1 MKYSDKVLIEK
12 NTDSKKRT
20 PESIRRNPHAVDN
33 VNQTQGPR
41 VGMASAHAGKR
52 GVFREA
58 KTEREPLADM
68 VMGMFSTR
76 ENNLDKNPGDH
87 VARDGGS
94 ISSNNPRRE
103 LPKSN
108 TGATRTRKR

>member
-12 NTDSKKRT
+12 ETDSKKRT

-33 VNQTQGPR
+33 VNQIQGPR

-68 VMGMFSTR
+68 VMNAFGAR
-76 ENNLDKNPGDH
+76 GRDDKEKTKPGLE
-87 VARDGGS
+87 S
-94 ISSNNPRRE
+94 ISADS
-103 LPKSN
+103 K
-108 TGATRTRKR
+108 RKFKK